1 MRKKSIPRDC
11 GKKESPG
18 NCRKKNP
25 PKAAEKESASG
36 YEKKESPENCENKES
51 ARIKAQNDEV
61 ATIAIYVICTIQ
73 VIAKSNLKEQLSYF
87 FFNFYDGYQNPVC

>member
-1 MRKKSIPRDC
+1 MTGSLRIWRDPIPRKSPPENAEKNNPRDC

-61 ATIAIYVICTIQ
+61 ATIAI
-73 VIAKSNLKEQLSYF
+73 
-87 FFNFYDGYQNPVC
+87 